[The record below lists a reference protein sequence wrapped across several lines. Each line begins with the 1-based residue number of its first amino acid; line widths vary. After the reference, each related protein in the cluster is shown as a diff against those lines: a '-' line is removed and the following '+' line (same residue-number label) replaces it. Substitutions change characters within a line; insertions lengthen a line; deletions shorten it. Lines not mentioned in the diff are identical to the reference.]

1 MEISVLRY
9 FLEIARK
16 GSMTAAAEVLH
27 VSQSALSKQM
37 KELEDEL
44 GKKLFRRGSRSMSLT
59 EEGILLR
66 RRTEDIQIGKVFFH
80 GFFSLIF
87 VPCAAR

>member
-16 GSMTAAAEVLH
+16 ESMTAAAEVLH

-66 RRTEDIQIGKVFFH
+66 RRTEDILDTVDKTTEET
-80 GFFSLIF
+80 
-87 VPCAAR
+87 